1 MNIPRESPLSIDL
14 PATPTRPKAIPST
27 MRIQAIDPGPVARD
41 LDTLARL
48 LPLAGARIA
57 DLGCGRADLTAALA
71 ARYPD
76 ATVTAFEV
84 DLIQHRRNL
93 ARQDL
98 PTIRFA
104 YGGADAIPADDQS
117 FDVVLMAKSLH
128 HVPVAAMNTALGE
141 IGRVLVTGGVAAFVE
156 PVYAGEFN
164 ALVSLFH
171 DEKQVREA
179 AFAALQRAIA
189 GGAFELA
196 TEEFYLANRR
206 FADFT
211 EFEDRLIRATH
222 TEHRLTEAQY
232 AAVRARFAECVG
244 PDGAA
249 FLQPMRVDV
258 LRRR

>member
-1 MNIPRESPLSIDL
+1 
-14 PATPTRPKAIPST
+14 
-27 MRIQAIDPGPVARD
+27 MRIQSPDPGPIAGE

-57 DLGCGRADLTAALA
+57 DLGCGRAELTAALS
-71 ARYPD
+71 ARHPD

-98 PTIRFA
+98 PNVRFVF
-104 YGGADAIPADDQS
+104 GGADAIPADDET

-128 HVPVAAMNTALGE
+128 HVPVAAMDVALSE

-171 DEKQVREA
+171 DERVVRET
-179 AFAALQRAIA
+179 AFAALGRAIA
-189 GGAFELA
+189 GGGFELA
-196 TEEFYLANRR
+196 AEEFYIARRR
-206 FADFT
+206 FADFA

-222 TEHRLTEAQY
+222 TEHRLTAEQY
-232 AAVRARFAECVG
+232 AAVRARFAASAG
-244 PDGAA
+244 ADGAGA
-249 FLQPMRVDV
+249 DGAVFEQPMRVDV